1 MGNPALA
8 GTGWVA
14 IHNLQICDHF
24 QDDFADYV
32 SYFGFSSPPPVV
44 FLQVIFLSFPCHS
57 QPLSCRASG
66 ALLPSPSP
74 SGAAYDQLDHVGNL
88 VEPGM
93 GRVRNGAA
101 GSGSARRL

>member
-1 MGNPALA
+1 MGKSALA
-8 GTGWVA
+8 GTGCAA
-14 IHNLQICDHF
+14 IHNLQICDRF
-24 QDDFADYV
+24 QDDFAEYV
-32 SYFGFSSPPPVV
+32 NCFGFSSPPPVA

-93 GRVRNGAA
+93 GRIRGAA
-101 GSGSARRL
+101 V